1 MMIQAI
7 ARVSLLATLL
17 TLFSHAHFLVNEYII
32 TPRAATQIETMS
44 KELTDKTGMH
54 AYVIA
59 TKEKLGR
66 GVNLYEYSKQ
76 YDTNMTK
83 PYVLMIFAP
92 NSSRLGLIPS
102 SDDVKRMYD
111 AGEVKDYAINILK
124 SADSNSMQSKYDL
137 AIVQSYSEL
146 ADELAQSKGIKLDS
160 TIKDE
165 SKVLIKILSY
175 IVWAGLVLLIWIFVI
190 RPRLHKER

>member
-7 ARVSLLATLL
+7 ARVTLLATLL
-17 TLFSHAHFLVNEYII
+17 TIFSHAHFLVNDYII
-32 TPRAATQIETMS
+32 TPRAAALMETMS
-44 KELTDKTGMH
+44 KELTDKTDMH

-59 TKEKLGR
+59 TKEKLDR

-83 PYVLMIFAP
+83 PYVLMIFVP
-92 NSSRLGLIPS
+92 NSTRIGLIPS
-102 SDDVKRMYD
+102 SDEIKRMYD
-111 AGEVKDYAINILK
+111 ANDVKEYAVNILK
-124 SADSNSMQSKYDL
+124 SADSNSIQSKYDL

-146 ADELAQSKGIKLDS
+146 ADELAQSKGVKLNS

-175 IVWAGLVLLIWIFVI
+175 IVWAGLILLIWIYVI
-190 RPRLHKER
+190 RPRLHKES